1 MKVYQMIYTSV
12 KCSLSDPEI
21 GLTNQAGLRV
31 FSCTQGLKKQNL
43 DELIRFATYRLP
55 KNNDIIYGNKPCD
68 PEIPELFP
76 KIFRTLKLSDGKYA
90 AMQTSYA
97 GFDFEGQPGNVFA
110 HAFIFDDVP
119 DDFLPEKYFGHPK
132 YRTHLTEKD
141 LSGQIV
147 HYLKPL
153 DDLEPTEGL
162 EEKVIEFIDTHKN
175 ELTYILDKALGLL
188 TSDEIKNI
196 CIATNEPELTQLY
209 LLALKWLLPRDGADN
224 LGISTY
230 NVYLPSDKQKQ
241 IVFHGTVKGKNNI
254 TQQAIEVRKNCIY
267 IDIENTRFERD
278 TRSLLFHFSVK
289 ELREI
294 YNTYKFT
301 APQQLLAWEA
311 TWENTTKSGIAGKL
325 IRLKKIAGDEA
336 FRRRVMEIY
345 PAINDINMAG
355 VRYEL
360 SKIMFD
366 NIELFADDSEKI
378 TQIYLDQYMLKLCAG
393 EAVKM
398 ETNPF
403 DGEVSDEFREYIK
416 NKIGYYAE
424 LLQLNYD
431 EIPDINRIEILKLFG
446 DIKHASGFNTWKE
459 LLGGDKEKLS
469 VFVEAAADAVIKDN
483 AVEPFVNIENWQQQ
497 DLSELIAYFDS
508 STKDEELKKR
518 CLKYICQTDDDWTK
532 YGVTIRHHVKPKE
545 DQEKDLQKI
554 RRMLGK
560 VGYLPYQR
568 GTYAKLREEVLD
580 DVYSNPSPLLLSRLL
595 YAFYRWQGTYGNQID
610 AEKCAVE
617 VRDLLVQMRKEQT
630 PVYNYVIPK
639 LALEIVES
647 PGHYHELIVNAETM
661 TPGFWEWFLIGYARC
676 RDNEDKLL
684 TYTRVYTASKNRIP
698 RGNAKSRMQTV
709 FQDIAD

>member
-31 FSCTQGLKKQNL
+31 FSCTQGMKKQNL

-55 KNNDIIYGNKPCD
+55 KNNDIIYNNKPCD

-90 AMQTSYA
+90 AMQISYA
-97 GFDFEGQPGNVFA
+97 GYDFEEQPGNVFA

-132 YRTHLTEKD
+132 YRTHLSEKD
-141 LSGQIV
+141 LNGQIV

-162 EEKVIEFIDTHKN
+162 EEKVIEFIDSHKN
-175 ELTYILDKALGLL
+175 ELTYILDKAMRLL
-188 TSDEIKNI
+188 TTDEIKNI
-196 CIATNEPELTQLY
+196 CIATNEHELTQLY
-209 LLALKWLLPRDGADN
+209 LLALKWLLPRDCADN

-230 NVYLPSDKQKQ
+230 NVYLPSDKQKH

-254 TQQAIEVRKNCIY
+254 TQQAIDVRKNCIY

-278 TRSLLFHFSVK
+278 ARSLLFHFSVK

-301 APQQLLAWEA
+301 TPQQLLAWEA
-311 TWENTTKSGIAGKL
+311 TCENTTKTGIADKL
-325 IRLKKIAGDEA
+325 IHFKKITGDEA

-366 NIELFADDSEKI
+366 NIELFEENSTDIIKL
-378 TQIYLDQYMLKLCAG
+378 YLDQYMLKLCAG
-393 EAVKM
+393 DNIKM
-398 ETNPF
+398 DKNPF
-403 DGEVSDEFREYIK
+403 DDDISEELSEYV
-416 NKIGYYAE
+416 NSKIGYYTE
-424 LLQLNYD
+424 LLQINYD
-431 EIPDINRIEILKLFG
+431 EIPEINRIEILKLFG
-446 DIKHASGFNTWKE
+446 AIKHASGKETWKE
-459 LLGGDKEKLS
+459 LYGGDKEKLS
-469 VFVEAAADAVIKDN
+469 VFVEAASELVIKDN
-483 AVEPFVNIENWQQQ
+483 VLEPFVNISGWTRQ
-497 DLSELIAYFDS
+497 DLSEVIVYFDS

-518 CLKYICQTDDDWTK
+518 CLKYICRTDEDWSK
-532 YGVTIRHHVKPKE
+532 YGVTVRHTVKPE
-545 DQEKDLQKI
+545 EEQQKDLEKI
-554 RRMLGK
+554 RRMLGR
-560 VGYLPYQR
+560 VGYMPFQR

-580 DVYSNPSPLLLSRLL
+580 DVYSSPSPLLLSQLL
-595 YAFYRWQGTYGNQID
+595 YAVYRWQGTYGSQIE

-617 VRDLLVQMRKEQT
+617 VRDLLMQLRSEQT

-639 LALEIVES
+639 LALEIIETQ
-647 PGHYHELIVNAETM
+647 GHYHEIIVNAATM
-661 TPGFWEWFLIGYARC
+661 TPGFWEWFLIGYGRC
-676 RDNEDKLL
+676 RDDEDKLL
-684 TYTRVYTASKNRIP
+684 TYTRVYSASKNKIP
-698 RGNAKSRMQTV
+698 PGNAKSRMQTI
-709 FQDIAD
+709 FRDIAG

>member
-1 MKVYQMIYTSV
+1 MIYTSV

-31 FSCTQGLKKQNL
+31 FSCTQGLTKRNL

-55 KNNDIIYGNKPCD
+55 KNNDIIYNNVPCD
-68 PEIPELFP
+68 PEVPELFP
-76 KIFRTLKLSDGKYA
+76 KIFRTLRLSDGRYA
-90 AMQTSYA
+90 AMQISYA
-97 GFDFEGQPGNVFA
+97 GYDFDEQPGNVFA
-110 HAFIFDDVP
+110 HAFVFDDVP
-119 DDFLPEKYFGHPK
+119 DDFLPENYFGHPR
-132 YRTHLTEKD
+132 YRTHLTQKD

-162 EEKVIEFIDTHKN
+162 EDKVIEFIDSHKN
-175 ELTYILDKALGLL
+175 ELTYILDKAMRML
-188 TSDEIKNI
+188 TADDIKNI
-196 CIATNEPELTQLY
+196 CIATNEPELTQMY
-209 LLALKWLLPRDGADN
+209 LLALKWLLPRDGAEN

-241 IVFHGTVKGKNNI
+241 IVFHGTVKGRNNI

-267 IDIENTRFERD
+267 IDVENTRFERD

-289 ELREI
+289 ELRDI
-294 YNTYKFT
+294 YKKYRFT

-325 IRLKKIAGDEA
+325 VRLKKTAGDDA
-336 FRRRVMEIY
+336 FKRRVMEIY

-366 NIELFADDSEKI
+366 NIELFEENREDI
-378 TQIYLDQYMLKLCAG
+378 TKMYLDQYMLKLCAG
-393 EAVKM
+393 EAIVM

-403 DGEVSDEFREYIK
+403 EGEPSKELVDYISGRVEY
-416 NKIGYYAE
+416 YTE
-424 LLQLNYD
+424 LLRLNYD
-431 EIPDINRIEILKLFG
+431 EMPEMNRLEVLKLFG
-446 DIKHASGFNTWKE
+446 DIKHISGKDTWKE
-459 LLGGDKEKLS
+459 LLNGNREKLS
-469 VFVEAAADAVIKDN
+469 VFVEAAAEAIIRDN

-508 STKDEELKKR
+508 SAKDDELKKR
-518 CLKYICQTDDDWTK
+518 CLKYICRHEDEDWNK
-532 YGVTIRHHVKPKE
+532 YGVTIRHSVKPAE
-545 DQEKDLQKI
+545 EQEKDLEKI

-595 YAFYRWQGTYGNQID
+595 YAVYHWQGTYGNQIE

-617 VRDLLVQMRKEQT
+617 VRDLLMQIRKEQ
-630 PVYNYVIPK
+630 PPCYNYITPK
-639 LALEIVES
+639 LALEIIES
-647 PGHYHELIVNAETM
+647 HGHYHELIVNAETM
-661 TPGFWEWFLIGYARC
+661 TAGFWEWFLIGYRRC
-676 RDNEDKLL
+676 RNDEDKLL
-684 TYTRVYTASKNRIP
+684 SYTRIYTASKNRIP
-698 RGNAKSRMQTV
+698 PGNARSRMQAV
-709 FQDIAD
+709 FKDIAD

>member
-55 KNNDIIYGNKPCD
+55 KNNDIIYNNKPCD

-90 AMQTSYA
+90 AMQISYA
-97 GFDFEGQPGNVFA
+97 GYDFEEQPGNVFA

-119 DDFLPEKYFGHPK
+119 DDFIPEKYFGHPK

-162 EEKVIEFIDTHKN
+162 EEKVIEFIDSHKN
-175 ELTYILDKALGLL
+175 ELTYILDKAMRLL

-230 NVYLPSDKQKQ
+230 NVYLPSDKQRQ

-278 TRSLLFHFSVK
+278 TRSLLFRFSVS

-301 APQQLLAWEA
+301 TPQQLLAWEA
-311 TWENTTKSGIAGKL
+311 TCENTTKSGIAGKL
-325 IRLKKIAGDEA
+325 IRLKKTAGDDA
-336 FRRRVMEIY
+336 FKRRVMEIY
-345 PAINDINMAG
+345 PAVNDINMAG

-366 NIELFADDSEKI
+366 NIELFGEDGEDI
-378 TQIYLDQYMLKLCAG
+378 TKLYLDQYMLKLCAG
-393 EAVKM
+393 EQVTM
-398 ETNPF
+398 DTNPLA
-403 DGEVSDEFREYIK
+403 GEVLPSIGEYVTQ
-416 NKIGYYAE
+416 KISYYAE
-424 LLQLNYD
+424 LLQLNY
-431 EIPDINRIEILKLFG
+431 EEMPDMNKLEVLKLFG
-446 DIKHASGFNTWKE
+446 DIKHASGTETWKE
-459 LLGGDKEKLS
+459 LFGGDKEKLS
-469 VFVEAAADAVIKDN
+469 VFIEIAAEAIIKDN
-483 AVEPFVNIENWQQQ
+483 AIEPFLNIENWQQQ

-508 STKDEELKKR
+508 STKDEDLKKR
-518 CLKYICQTDDDWTK
+518 CLKYICQTDEDWTK
-532 YGVTIRHHVKPKE
+532 YGVTVRHTVKE
-545 DQEKDLQKI
+545 AEEQEKDLQKI
-554 RRMLGK
+554 RRMLGR

-580 DVYSNPSPLLLSRLL
+580 DVYSNPSPLLLSKLL
-595 YAFYRWQGTYGNQID
+595 YAVYRWQGTYGNQID

-617 VRDLLVQMRKEQT
+617 VRDLLMQMRKEQT
-630 PVYNYVIPK
+630 PVYNYVMPK
-639 LALEIVES
+639 LALEIIES
-647 PGHYHELIVNAETM
+647 PGHYHELIINPETM
-661 TPGFWEWFLIGYARC
+661 NPGFWEWFLIGYLRSRA
-676 RDNEDKLL
+676 DEDKML
-684 TYTRVYTASKNRIP
+684 TYTRVYTAGKDTIP

-709 FQDIAD
+709 FQDIAN